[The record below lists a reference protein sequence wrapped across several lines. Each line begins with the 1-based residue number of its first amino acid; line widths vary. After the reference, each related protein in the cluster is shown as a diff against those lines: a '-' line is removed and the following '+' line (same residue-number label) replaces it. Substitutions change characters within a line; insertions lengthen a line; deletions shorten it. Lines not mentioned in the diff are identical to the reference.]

1 MPDLY
6 GWIVERIATVENVV
20 RAAEK
25 EHGRAWGTRWEASC
39 GYFEITDGRGLLV
52 ADQVQPGAA
61 GLIAL
66 HDPGAVLRRCA
77 ADRKLL
83 EVHKPRGWAAHPY
96 ECEGCGYDG
105 SHVPDPVTRHTNDCP
120 VLLAAAEGYGLTEEI
135 LAGLDRPQLTPRQR
149 RSVTPDLVAG
159 VWGNALIESLETGE
173 TARRQRGGESG
184 ESTERA

>member
-6 GWIVERIATVENVV
+6 GWIVERIAAVENVV

-25 EHGRAWGTRWEASC
+25 EHGRAWGTRWEAS
-39 GYFEITDGRGLLV
+39 GDYFEVTDDRGLLV

-66 HDPGAVLRRCA
+66 HDPGAALRRCA

-83 EVHKPRGWAAHPY
+83 EVHKPRGWAFHPY

-120 VLLAAAEGYGLTEEI
+120 VLLAVAEGYGLTEEI
-135 LAGLDRPQLTPRQR
+135 LAGLDRPASKPPKPTEPFVLGQAAAETWGAALLAQLSHDIRYLGREGP
-149 RSVTPDLVAG
+149 
-159 VWGNALIESLETGE
+159 
-173 TARRQRGGESG
+173 
-184 ESTERA
+184 TE